1 MSPSS
6 TFQSAPSSSAE
17 LLRVE
22 NLRIHFPIYSGRL
35 RQRQVGL
42 LRAVDGVS
50 LTLRQGEA
58 LALVGAPGCGKTT
71 LARAIALLEG
81 PTAGRVFFRGQ
92 ELTGG
97 RHLRRARRQ
106 VQILFS
112 NPYTA
117 FAPRITVEEIIA
129 EALRLNRPRFG
140 HRQDQELSDL
150 MARVGLNLYLAVRFP
165 RDLSGG
171 NRQRL
176 ALARALAAEPALL
189 VCDQPSHYLDPAMGD
204 AFIDLLHGLRKALN
218 LTLLLTT
225 RRLERARRCDRVAV
239 MVLGRV
245 VEMGYYA
252 DVLGQPLHPF
262 TQALLRPSASDF
274 IAGVGRTLDLL
285 HPGTGCHYAPV
296 CPLVEA
302 RCHDSYPPLVAGVPD
317 HGVACHLVEP
327 HSLFSKNALDFSGK

>member
-1 MSPSS
+1 MPPSS
-6 TFQSAPSSSAE
+6 TSQSAPSSSAE

-35 RQRQVGL
+35 RQRQVGQ

-50 LTLRQGEA
+50 FTLRQGEA

-71 LARAIALLEG
+71 LARAVALLEG

-97 RHLRRARRQ
+97 RHLKRARRQ

-112 NPYTA
+112 NPYAT
-117 FAPRITVEEIIA
+117 FAPRMTVEEIIT
-129 EALRLNRPRFG
+129 EAFRLNRPRFG
-140 HRQDQELSDL
+140 RRWDQELSAL
-150 MARVGLNLYLAVRFP
+150 MARVGLNLYLALRLP

-176 ALARALAAEPALL
+176 ALARALAAKPALL
-189 VCDQPSHYLDPAMGD
+189 VCDQPAHYLDPAMGD
-204 AFIDLLHGLRKALN
+204 AFIDLLHELREALN

-225 RRLERARRCDRVAV
+225 RHLEQARRCDRVAV
-239 MVLGRV
+239 MVLGRI
-245 VEMGYYA
+245 VEMGYYTNL
-252 DVLGQPLHPF
+252 VRQPLHPF
-262 TQALLRPSASDF
+262 TQALLRPSAGDL
-274 IAGVGRTLDLL
+274 IADVGRTLDPL

-302 RCHDSYPPLVAGVPD
+302 RCHDSYPPFVAGAPD
-317 HGVACHLVEP
+317 HGVACHLVQP
-327 HSLFSKNALDFSGK
+327 HSPSSRATQ